1 MSWIQ
6 LGGSLAAILLLA
18 GFARWLKLGESKIA
32 DEATARRFA
41 EEALAGFVG
50 GPALVAPN
58 GDAALV
64 AGGGAVALLKRHGA
78 NVAVRRLIPP
88 LALREAVEGVTVDTG
103 ERMFGAVTLHG
114 VVGDEVR
121 ALEANAAQAY
131 RTLQ

>member
-1 MSWIQ
+1 MNWVQ
-6 LGGSLAAILLLA
+6 LGGSLAAILTLA
-18 GFARWLKLGESKIA
+18 GVARWLKLGESRIV

-41 EEALAGFVG
+41 EDALAGFVA

-88 LALREAVEGVTVDTG
+88 LQLREAIEGVTVETG

-114 VVGDEVR
+114 VVGDQVR
-121 ALEANAAQAY
+121 ALEAGAASAY

>member
-1 MSWIQ
+1 MTWVQ
-6 LGGSLAAILLLA
+6 LGGSLAAVLLLA
-18 GFARWLKLGESKIA
+18 GFARWLKLGESRIA
-32 DEATARRFA
+32 DAATARRFA
-41 EEALAGFVG
+41 EESLAGFVA

-64 AGGGAVALLKRHGA
+64 VGGGAIALLKRHGA

-121 ALEANAAQAY
+121 ALEASVLQPI
-131 RTLQ
+131 RTLH